1 MDKLILETTSGETIT
16 ANEMGIK
23 ALRRIYKENREILRG
38 ATVTDII
45 IGKGAACFLIAGGIR
60 HLNVDVIS
68 RAGLDMLQKAG
79 IPVCPKQIVPMII
92 NRKKDGQCPIEN
104 LLRETFDAEEGIKKI
119 SAFFNDEY
127 SV

>member
-1 MDKLILETTSGETIT
+1 MDKLIIKTTSGETIT

-45 IGKGAACFLIAGGIR
+45 IGKGAACFLIAGGIK
-60 HLNVDVIS
+60 HLNAGVIS

-92 NRKKDGQCPIEN
+92 NRKNDGQCPIEN
-104 LLRETFDAEEGIKKI
+104 LLRETFEAEEGIKKI

>member
-1 MDKLILETTSGETIT
+1 MDKLIIKTTSGETIT

-92 NRKKDGQCPIEN
+92 NRKNDGQCPIEN
-104 LLRETFDAEEGIKKI
+104 LLRETFEAEEGIKKI

>member
-1 MDKLILETTSGETIT
+1 MDKLIIKTTSGETIT

-23 ALRRIYKENREILRG
+23 ALRRIYKERREVLRG

-104 LLRETFDAEEGIKKI
+104 LLRETFEAEEGIKKI